1 MKRILTLAL
10 VLLSFSGVYALAQK
24 ASATSGSALSNV
36 RTVFIEK
43 MDNGLDQYLASSI
56 SAKFHGTLTVV
67 LDRNAADAILRGEG
81 MAAQQ
86 TQNGTVQL
94 VDKTGATVLWS
105 GSAGDKS
112 MMTLGLKHGGEKQ
125 VADHLISEL
134 KKAMQP

>member
-1 MKRILTLAL
+1 MKRLLTLVL
-10 VLLSFSGVYALAQK
+10 VLLSFSGVYAVAQ
-24 ASATSGSALSNV
+24 SAILLSNV
-36 RTVFIEK
+36 RKVYIEK
-43 MDNGLDQYLASSI
+43 MDNGLDQYLASAI

-67 LDRNAADAILRGEG
+67 LNRDAADAILRGEG
-81 MAAQQ
+81 MTAQQ

-94 VDKTGATVLWS
+94 VDKNGSTVLWS

-112 MMTLGLKHGGEKQ
+112 LMTLGLKHNGEKQ

>member
-1 MKRILTLAL
+1 MDMKRFLTLAL
-10 VLLSFSGVYALAQK
+10 GLLCFSSLHSLAQSR
-24 ASATSGSALSNV
+24 AQLSNV
-36 RTVFIEK
+36 RTVYIEK

-67 LDRNAADAILRGEG
+67 LNRDAADAILRGEG